1 MGRGLY
7 AEPAPCHSN
16 SAVHKSCY
24 FNDLPVTKAGES
36 QQLAHSGG
44 DLLGLDLVG
53 EVGDEPPVAV
63 EQVDDRGM
71 VHQVGPAILAGH
83 LLEVDAIGA
92 GGGGGLGRGGGGG
105 G

>member
-7 AEPAPCHSN
+7 AESGPCHSN

-24 FNDLPVTKAGES
+24 FNDLPVTEGDES

-44 DLLGLDLVG
+44 CLLGLGLVG
-53 EVGDEPPVAV
+53 EVGDEAPVAV

-71 VHQVGPAILAGH
+71 VHQVRPAILV
-83 LLEVDAIGA
+83 LPRFEVCCGGA
-92 GGGGGLGRGGGGG
+92 GGDGGVLWRW
-105 G
+105 